1 MSLSHMSLSL
11 VREWKLL
18 FYRSVSCATLAWVDE
33 LINLQSNPVLTPC
46 AHGVHFAK
54 SSRKTPSRVESSR
67 PFWSIFLAKK
77 KEREEGRR
85 EKKKEKKGEKKLFLA
100 PPPTTANC
108 RNHTWH
114 YVTHHPQSLAE
125 PNRRGHRCVHRVM
138 TPSPTVIK
146 GALHARV
153 TRKWEVEMI
162 LNLGFWLW
170 VQLELALKIDFCS
183 SMPKI
188 LTKKILDPYQKS

>member
-67 PFWSIFLAKK
+67 PFWSIFFSEKK
-77 KEREEGRR
+77 GERRGEG

-138 TPSPTVIK
+138 TPSPGCVVLST
-146 GALHARV
+146 
-153 TRKWEVEMI
+153 
-162 LNLGFWLW
+162 LW
-170 VQLELALKIDFCS
+170 IQ
-183 SMPKI
+183 
-188 LTKKILDPYQKS
+188 